1 MILLITPVFIVL
13 GRHWRPGKQWPCSC
27 LTTALLLTAFHQNTL
42 DAERNAVTRSH
53 LGVDWD
59 VFSSL
64 NGKDTTEG
72 TISASEGPKWTPLEV
87 SRPFT
92 AAEGTASPG
101 PWFSTF
107 KFPI

>member
-13 GRHWRPGKQWPCSC
+13 GRHWRPGKQWSCSC
-27 LTTALLLTAFHQNTL
+27 LTTALLLTAVHQNTL
-42 DAERNAVTRSH
+42 DAERTAVTRSH

-87 SRPFT
+87 AHSLLLR
-92 AAEGTASPG
+92 ALHLLVPG
-101 PWFSTF
+101 
-107 KFPI
+107 FPL